1 MKPIQSTDEIIGKT
15 ISHVH
20 QCFDEL
26 WLRFSDNSFVRFQA
40 STSYGDTQ
48 LELISEDVGLDRES
62 GALLDLGLTTPE
74 EVQAFQKE
82 ILGKQ
87 IAEREQR
94 EKEQLAKLLAKYPQ
108 K

>member
-1 MKPIQSTDEIIGKT
+1 
-15 ISHVH
+15 
-20 QCFDEL
+20 
-26 WLRFSDNSFVRFQA
+26 
-40 STSYGDTQ
+40 
-48 LELISEDVGLDRES
+48 
-62 GALLDLGLTTPE
+62 LLDLGLTTPE